1 MDFSSK
7 GISWVGNMY
16 QKLETVCVDVL
27 QEMDNFMAQ
36 EPARSVETQVQ
47 AVSVNVQK
55 FCDEV
60 IKDILAP
67 SSVHSSQVPVTEL
80 SVAYDIG
87 FGLNQSVPNK
97 DLVSPSELDVTSME
111 VKTVSPVEDSSEGS
125 ITDITQNE
133 HHRAKCDIL
142 SNKSVS
148 LGSEE
153 EKCLNVSDGA
163 AFIDNRAG
171 SLWSDSELASIV
183 YHGSTPT
190 PLSSTLSSSMTGT
203 VTSSPAISV
212 LASPVSKASE
222 PDAENGESG
231 NPGENNASDAMDVEV
246 QEKFEDLF
254 LGESYLDVQSKEI
267 DNELSF
273 LSRRVA
279 IRKSY
284 KKKLRDALLSRLLP
298 ATKHRYRKL
307 QILNSGVEDKD
318 LESSSLCSKSVEFL
332 DMKKP
337 PSQEFC
343 ESEWEFL

>member
-67 SSVHSSQVPVTEL
+67 SSVHSSQ
-80 SVAYDIG
+80 
-87 FGLNQSVPNK
+87 
-97 DLVSPSELDVTSME
+97 
-111 VKTVSPVEDSSEGS
+111 TVSPVEDSSEGS